1 MPAQFSLCLH
11 FSDFASDS
19 VTGIGLLGT
28 SSVTQ
33 WVILLY
39 WVPPDRVLLRFCVTE
54 PDAELFPYGE
64 KGVWPDGSALNVFP
78 SGEKGVW
85 PDESALNVF
94 PYGEKG
100 GWPDGNAETAK
111 RKRAAPSSAMSF
123 IGESLT
129 SSAKINTSISD
140 IRWNSLSLYI
150 HHLSK

>member
-28 SSVTQ
+28 SSGTQ

-85 PDESALNVF
+85 PDESALVF
-94 PYGEKG
+94 P
-100 GWPDGNAETAK
+100 
-111 RKRAAPSSAMSF
+111 
-123 IGESLT
+123 
-129 SSAKINTSISD
+129 
-140 IRWNSLSLYI
+140 
-150 HHLSK
+150 

>member
-64 KGVWPDGSALNVFP
+64 KGVWPD
-78 SGEKGVW
+78 
-85 PDESALNVF
+85 ESALNVF

-100 GWPDGNAETAK
+100 GWPYGREFCPL
-111 RKRAAPSSAMSF
+111 RSSF
-123 IGESLT
+123 VKESL
-129 SSAKINTSISD
+129 
-140 IRWNSLSLYI
+140 
-150 HHLSK
+150 